1 MKITYYGHSCLEITI
16 NEKHI
21 LVDPFISGN
30 AKAVDID
37 IKKLKADYI
46 MLTHAHY
53 DHVMDV
59 ESITDQNKQVH
70 IISNHE
76 IVTYYTGKGL
86 NGHAMNPG
94 GSWNFDFGVV
104 KMVNAT
110 HSSSFPDGTYGGGAI
125 GFIIQADNKTIYIAG
140 DTALTS
146 DMKLIPMFFKLD
158 LAVLPVGGNFTM
170 DVNEAVVASEF
181 IECDT
186 ILGVHYD
193 TVELIT
199 INHKES
205 TEKFAQKG
213 KNLIL
218 LDIGESM
225 EV

>member
-1 MKITYYGHSCLEITI
+1 
-16 NEKHI
+16 
-21 LVDPFISGN
+21 
-30 AKAVDID
+30 
-37 IKKLKADYI
+37 
-46 MLTHAHY
+46 
-53 DHVMDV
+53 
-59 ESITDQNKQVH
+59 
-70 IISNHE
+70 
-76 IVTYYTGKGL
+76 
-86 NGHAMNPG
+86 
-94 GSWNFDFGVV
+94 
-104 KMVNAT
+104 MVNAT
-110 HSSSFPDGTYGGGAI
+110 HCCSFPDGTYGGGGI